1 MHGAVWWGHCPCS
14 VNFPTPRAS
23 SGLVWRGPRTH
34 GLHLASLP
42 APCIAWH
49 RKEVPRH
56 LGTEGREG
64 GSVASPVWQSC
75 YQVQNPYP
83 LHEAPRTQQKRPALP
98 PLLTPTPI
106 SMLQAKTS
114 RFPAALGPLSLTC
127 RLCSCFHLSGTF
139 SFTLANQSSTTQ
151 PSTPCTRTPSL
162 PHWAPEQPL
171 PTPCFW
177 EQSPAASWAFL
188 WAKFRIYL
196 CRGRRSFIYTTFS
209 DWFFCNSV
217 ICGVE
222 GGCTHMLTRESFAEQ
237 VTSSS

>member
-1 MHGAVWWGHCPCS
+1 MGLFGGAIALAWS
-14 VNFPTPRAS
+14 TFPPLELPQAW
-23 SGLVWRGPRTH
+23 SGGGQGPTVSTLPPSLHPAQPGTEKRFLGIWEQRGGREEV
-34 GLHLASLP
+34 LHLQYGSLVTKCRILT
-42 APCIAWH
+42 PCT
-49 RKEVPRH
+49 RPQ
-56 LGTEGREG
+56 GP
-64 GSVASPVWQSC
+64 S
-75 YQVQNPYP
+75 N
-83 LHEAPRTQQKRPALP
+83 LHA
-98 PLLTPTPI
+98 PTPI

-196 CRGRRSFIYTTFS
+196 CRGRRSFLYTTFS